1 MSHSRI
7 PSIMS
12 DLRQD
17 IVQVPE
23 IIKECSGIRIYG
35 RRIRSVLFTTDVS
48 IIANHNADAV
58 LAVYPFTPSPAIL
71 KSIMMV
77 ASVPVLAGVGGGL
90 TSGMRSANMSLLS
103 ESEGAYAVVVN
114 GPTDVKTIEEI
125 NRMVDVPIIYTV
137 VSEKSDLVSRIQA
150 GVDILNVSC
159 GLETPAVVKQ
169 IRESFP
175 DFPIIATGGP
185 TEDSIRRV
193 IEAGAN
199 AISYTAPSNGELF
212 KVKMEK
218 YRKYAKD

>member
-1 MSHSRI
+1 MMKTHI

-48 IIANHNADAV
+48 IIANHNADAI

-125 NRMVDVPIIYTV
+125 NKMADIPIIYTV
-137 VSEKSDLVSRIQA
+137 VSEKADLLSRIEA

-159 GLETPAVVKQ
+159 GLETPNVVKK

-218 YRKYAKD
+218 YRKYTKD

>member
-17 IVQVPE
+17 IVQMPE
-23 IIKECSGIRIYG
+23 VIKESSGIRIYG

-48 IIANHNADAV
+48 IIANHNADAI
-58 LAVYPFTPSPAIL
+58 LAVYPFTPSPAII

-90 TSGMRSANMSLLS
+90 TTGLRSANMSLLS

-125 NRMVDVPIIYTV
+125 NKMVDIPIIYTV
-137 VSEKSDLVSRIQA
+137 VSEKSDIASRIEA

-159 GLETPAVVKQ
+159 GVDTPNVVRK

-185 TEDSIRRV
+185 TEESIRRV
-193 IEAGAN
+193 IAAGAN
-199 AISYTAPSNGELF
+199 AVSYTAPSNGELF
-212 KVKMEK
+212 KGKMEK
-218 YRKYAKD
+218 YRKYAKE